1 MLKHKAVVERLM
13 KGGYWSNDSFEI
25 ACNQIRTIVNL
36 INVSGSQSTLSLFI

>member
-13 KGGYWSNDSFEI
+13 KGGYDSFEI